1 MGAWGIGLYSSDF
14 AQDLRSSVRAVA
26 RLPFEPERLLDYLCE
41 TEPAAAN
48 DPKDPDYTIFWLTVA
63 DQLATGGIACPRARD
78 RAVAIIVDGTDL
90 SAMAALGM
98 DEKSLAKR
106 RAMLET
112 LRSQLMAPLV
122 TGKARSVLKAPQK
135 LILELG
141 EVFTYP
147 ICKGD
152 TINPYAVGKDWDWV
166 KAWKRD
172 GWGAFVVAERGLVF
186 GFLAW
191 YRPLVITEPLSEEA
205 DLAVLSGPRMWL
217 LRNPGTLSARHLK
230 NMQLKSIGRV
240 SVDLAKLDRL
250 FPKRMSPVSAAV
262 GDISLANNI
271 DVRPLSPHEA
281 HRVKHGYPPTPR
293 ISALSEVA

>member
-63 DQLATGGIACPRARD
+63 DQFAKRGIACPRARE
-78 RAVAIIVDGTDL
+78 RAVAIIVDGIDL

-106 RAMLET
+106 RTMLET
-112 LRSQLMAPLV
+112 LRSQLMAPIAP
-122 TGKARSVLKAPQK
+122 GKARSVLKAPQK
-135 LILELG
+135 LILEVG
-141 EVFTYP
+141 EVLAYP
-147 ICKGD
+147 VQKGD

-172 GWGAFVVAERGLVF
+172 GWGACAVAERGLVF

-191 YRPLVITEPLSEEA
+191 YRPLVITEPLRAEP
-205 DLAVLSGPRMWL
+205 DLAALSGPRMWL

-240 SVDLAKLDRL
+240 PIDLAKLDRL
-250 FPKRMSPVSAAV
+250 FPKRMSPVSSVV
-262 GDISLANNI
+262 GGISLANNI

-281 HRVKHGYPPTPR
+281 HRVKHDYPPTPR
-293 ISALSEVA
+293 ISALADVA